1 MYNVGLIIMRSNVKA
16 FCKWFLI
23 AILLGFV
30 VGYFSV
36 LFHFSIEIAT
46 KLRTKFPYL
55 LYLLPLAGV
64 FIVAYYRA
72 FGAADHKGTDFVLA
86 SIRENKPITTET
98 SFLIFLSTVV
108 THLFGGSS
116 GREGAALQLGGS
128 LADFFG
134 KRLNMDS
141 KDMSIIT
148 ICGMCTAFATLFGTP
163 LTAVIFS
170 IEVVSVGIMHY
181 SALFPCIVAAVTGC
195 MFASHLGVEKT
206 FFPIEGIPAMTPDAF
221 FRVGVLAIMGA
232 VVSVFFCYTMHFVS
246 KKYKDIFKNAYLRAA
261 AGGFIVIAL
270 TLIVGNRDY
279 NGAGMD
285 IINLAFTGR
294 VVWYAFLLKII
305 FTAFTLGAGFK
316 GGEIVPAFFA
326 GATFGN
332 VVGPLFGLS
341 PSFGAGIGLISVF
354 CGVTNCPLASM
365 ILSVEIFGSEGLM
378 YFALSCAI
386 GYLLS
391 GYTGLYSEQK
401 ILYSK
406 TKAEYINRKTH

>member
-1 MYNVGLIIMRSNVKA
+1 
-16 FCKWFLI
+16 
-23 AILLGFV
+23 
-30 VGYFSV
+30 
-36 LFHFSIEIAT
+36 
-46 KLRTKFPYL
+46 
-55 LYLLPLAGV
+55 
-64 FIVAYYRA
+64 
-72 FGAADHKGTDFVLA
+72 
-86 SIRENKPITTET
+86 
-98 SFLIFLSTVV
+98 
-108 THLFGGSS
+108 
-116 GREGAALQLGGS
+116 
-128 LADFFG
+128 
-134 KRLNMDS
+134 
-141 KDMSIIT
+141 
-148 ICGMCTAFATLFGTP
+148 
-163 LTAVIFS
+163 
-170 IEVVSVGIMHY
+170 
-181 SALFPCIVAAVTGC
+181 
-195 MFASHLGVEKT
+195 
-206 FFPIEGIPAMTPDAF
+206 
-221 FRVGVLAIMGA
+221 
-232 VVSVFFCYTMHFVS
+232 
-246 KKYKDIFKNAYLRAA
+246 
-261 AGGFIVIAL
+261 
-270 TLIVGNRDY
+270 
-279 NGAGMD
+279 MD

-365 ILSVEIFGSEGLM
+365 ILSVEIFGSEGLI